1 MKQIKKPKIEIISAI
16 IYDKGDESDLQD
28 QVNDFI
34 AFADVESII
43 NIKLNI
49 EILQRLSNTE
59 ENIFK
64 YVYTI
69 IYIPKG

>member
-16 IYDKGDESDLQD
+16 IFDKGDEIDLQD
-28 QVNDFI
+28 KVNDFI

-49 EILQRLSNTE
+49 EILQRRSNTE

-69 IYIPKG
+69 IYIPKD

>member
-1 MKQIKKPKIEIISAI
+1 MKQIKKPKIEIISGI
-16 IYDKGDESDLQD
+16 IFGKHDETDLQD
-28 QVNDFI
+28 KVNDFI
-34 AFADVESII
+34 AFGNVESII

-49 EILQRLSNTE
+49 EFLQRLSNTE

-69 IYIPKG
+69 IYIPKD